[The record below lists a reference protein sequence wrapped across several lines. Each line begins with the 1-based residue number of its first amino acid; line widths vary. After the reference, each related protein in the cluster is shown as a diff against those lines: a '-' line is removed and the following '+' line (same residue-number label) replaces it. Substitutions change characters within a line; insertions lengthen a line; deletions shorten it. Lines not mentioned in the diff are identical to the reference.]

1 MTNVARFDLFQIS
14 TLDPLEEV
22 LRGFFRPLRIEGG
35 PEVQI
40 KIDVKE
46 DEKAYTVHAEIPGA
60 RKEDLHVT
68 IDGNQ
73 VSIGAETKQEKEI
86 KEGEKILRRERYFGQ
101 VSRSF
106 AVANEIDETGA
117 QAKYAD
123 GVLELVLPK
132 KTLGSRKKLTIE

>member
-1 MTNVARFDLFQIS
+1 MHETHPGVQDMACD
-14 TLDPLEEV
+14 T
-22 LRGFFRPLRIEGG
+22 FFK
-35 PEVQI
+35 V
-40 KIDVKE
+40 
-46 DEKAYTVHAEIPGA
+46 
-60 RKEDLHVT
+60 
-68 IDGNQ
+68 GNQ
-73 VSIGAETKQEKEI
+73 CAKLIFSLQ
-86 KEGEKILRRERYFGQ
+86 EGEKILRRERYFGQ